1 MKIDEM
7 ITANKLMEWDRVT
20 CNVPNLI
27 GVRKF
32 EPFLLR
38 HIYDLE
44 MYKYAMVFLQSR
56 LKYVVLYFF

>member
-44 MYKYAMVFLQSR
+44 M
-56 LKYVVLYFF
+56 